1 MGRFVE
7 PRDLAPYADIP
18 EAKALAMIEDAE
30 AEAILAAPCITAL
43 APEDP
48 KRDAI
53 RALLRQAIPRRHGAD
68 TRVVTQVGAGPFQKS
83 VEPQRGDGAPKGS
96 FFWPSE
102 VKRLQILCASSG
114 AYTVDMTG
122 LSSTSTNPLAGVVVN
137 ATPGHEPQGQRSPE
151 TLPVS
156 GEVP

>member
-68 TRVVTQVGAGPFQKS
+68 TRVVTQAGAGPFQKP
-83 VEPQRGDGAPKGS
+83 VEPQRATAHRRVP
-96 FFWPSE
+96 
-102 VKRLQILCASSG
+102 SSG
-114 AYTVDMTG
+114 PRR
-122 LSSTSTNPLAGVVVN
+122 SSASRSSAPAAAPTRST
-137 ATPGHEPQGQRSPE
+137 
-151 TLPVS
+151 
-156 GEVP
+156 